1 MILWSNFLALVATV
15 RQGAVPLNTRDRTSK
30 STGTLCP
37 GNSWGESPNGISGSD
52 STICAHLLHSQAV
65 RGHNDS
71 TARRARN
78 VAELKL
84 ARDDQHVFIIH
95 ASIFKL
101 RGRHLRI
108 YLHVNQSCMRL
119 D

>member
-1 MILWSNFLALVATV
+1 MLATEHLNQLVRYARETH
-15 RQGAVPLNTRDRTSK
+15 G
-30 STGTLCP
+30 
-37 GNSWGESPNGISGSD
+37 PNGISGSD
-52 STICAHLLHSQAV
+52 STICAHLLQSQAV

-108 YLHVNQSCMRL
+108 YLVLKEGSNQNPKTI
-119 D
+119 